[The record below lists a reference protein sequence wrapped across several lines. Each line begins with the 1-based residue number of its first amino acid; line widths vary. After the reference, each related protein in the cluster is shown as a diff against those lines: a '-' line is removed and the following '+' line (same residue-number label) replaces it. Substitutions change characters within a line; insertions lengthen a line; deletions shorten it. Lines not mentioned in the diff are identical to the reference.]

1 VVHECFIIHADFFRR
16 ALNGNWAES
25 DDRVI
30 TMMEDDPEI
39 FDKYLHF
46 VYTKEFPAMPHAALV
61 SDQILGEYRMLAR
74 VYVLAEKLQDTR
86 TKNAVVQAM
95 MNLSQRKDEAG
106 KLRMPDPEAITIL
119 YSGTVHSSAGRRL
132 VVDLCFV
139 VDAESLRKNID
150 NLPKDFLGDLAIA
163 LCTDRQPG
171 RSKAIQNGVGSYL
184 EK

>member
-1 VVHECFIIHADFFRR
+1 VVHECFIIHANFFRR

-39 FDKYLHF
+39 FAKYLHF
-46 VYTKEFPAMPHAALV
+46 VYIKEFPAMPHTTLV
-61 SDQILGEYRMLAR
+61 SDQIIGEYRMLAR
-74 VYVLAEKLQDTR
+74 VYVLAEKLQDIR
-86 TKNAVVQAM
+86 TKNAIVQAM

-106 KLRMPDPEAITIL
+106 KSRLPDPEAITIL
-119 YSGTVHSSAGRRL
+119 YGGTVCGSAGRRL
-132 VVDLCFV
+132 VVDLCFFV
-139 VDAESLRKNID
+139 NVESLRQNID
-150 NLPKDFLGDLAIA
+150 DLHKDFLGDLAIA
-163 LCTDRQPG
+163 VCTDRPPG